1 MAAFS
6 IVITGGPGSG
16 KTSICEYLKEK
27 SYQTY
32 PENARRL
39 IKEGIRP
46 PIAITNSAQLSSFG
60 DKVLKNRISDYK
72 DSLKYEL
79 CFFDRGIPDG
89 LAFSYF
95 MNKQADQTLINAID
109 NYRYDQIFILTPW
122 REIYCQDSVRKESYE
137 IAYQIYSFCLKA
149 YNDSGYRLIEV
160 PQLSVAERATF
171 ILNKLHKR

>member
-16 KTSICEYLKEK
+16 KTSICEYLKEM

-46 PIAITNSAQLSSFG
+46 PIAMTNSAQLSSFG

-109 NYRYDQIFILTPW
+109 KYRYDQIFTLWNCTVYL
-122 REIYCQDSVRKESYE
+122 EYLKETGLFRAE
-137 IAYQIYSFCLKA
+137 NGIRTR
-149 YNDSGYRLIEV
+149 D
-160 PQLSVAERATF
+160 PQLG
-171 ILNKLHKR
+171 KLMLYH